1 MQDARK
7 SDGLDVSDRISLR
20 WSAADPDLA
29 AALTE
34 HGQLISSEVLAV
46 DYAEQAGAG
55 TQAHAQSDARADADA
70 GTGTDADAGT
80 DAGTDAGADA
90 REHSDPAREHS
101 DPDLG
106 LTFWIRRVPPAPAG

>member
-20 WSAADPDLA
+20 WTTADPDLA

-34 HGQLISSEVLAV
+34 HGPLISSEVLAV
-46 DYAEQAGAG
+46 DYAEQDSAI
-55 TQAHAQSDARADADA
+55 THADASFGA
-70 GTGTDADAGT
+70 ATDT
-80 DAGTDAGADA
+80 GADA
-90 REHSDPAREHS
+90 REHT

-106 LTFWIRRVPPAPAG
+106 LMFWIRRVPPAPAG